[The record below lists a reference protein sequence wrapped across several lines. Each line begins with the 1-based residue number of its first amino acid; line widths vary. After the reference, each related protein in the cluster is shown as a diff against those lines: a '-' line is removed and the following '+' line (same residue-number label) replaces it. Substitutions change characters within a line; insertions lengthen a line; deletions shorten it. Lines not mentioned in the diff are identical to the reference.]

1 MVERLIG
8 SALKVPLFH
17 GLAPEDMAELV
28 RRADRVLF
36 QPGDALIRS
45 GDVGDA
51 ALLVI
56 TGRATQFNA
65 YTNTHPYDSI
75 APGSLVGEMAMLIET
90 THHVTVVADETIK
103 ALRFPRPMIEAL
115 MAERPELADHFVRR
129 IASRLTSL
137 ADEMRAALNAKS
149 ESQPSTSSSV
159 DVPESISGH
168 PKSSPALPTL
178 PIN

>member
-17 GLAPEDMAELV
+17 GLAPHDMSQLVSRAE
-28 RRADRVLF
+28 RVLF
-36 QPGDALIRS
+36 QPGDALIRN
-45 GDVGDA
+45 GEMGDA

-65 YTNTHPYDSI
+65 YTSTRPYEPI
-75 APGSLVGEMAMLIET
+75 GPGSLVGEMAMLIET

-103 ALRFPRPMIEAL
+103 ALRFSRPMIETL
-115 MAERPELADHFVRR
+115 MAEQPNLADHFVRR
-129 IASRLTSL
+129 IATRLNGL
-137 ADEMRAALNAKS
+137 ADEMRAALNTKS
-149 ESQPSTSSSV
+149 GPQTPAATAR
-159 DVPESISGH
+159 VPESISAH
-168 PKSSPALPTL
+168 PKSSPASTTL